1 MAKFS
6 RRGLHGQLA
15 DTIGRRILSGE
26 LAEGQILD
34 VEKFESDFNVSRTV
48 VREATKVLSAKGLL
62 DARPRVGTYVLPRAS
77 WNLLDSDVMVWR
89 AESGFT
95 NELLAELDQLR
106 RMIEPS
112 AVRIAALNRTADDLA
127 LIQAALDRMSDAHH
141 NRSTTHGSSLAEHVE
156 ADIEFH
162 TALLR
167 ATGNELIAHLDVMLQ
182 PVLNFRASLVPKGEQ
197 SEQFLDAHAEVF
209 RAVADSDPD
218 RAEKAMNA
226 LLEAAAG
233 DVRRLLNRSPQ

>member
-62 DARPRVGTYVLPRAS
+62 DARPRVGTYVRPRAS

-89 AESGFT
+89 AEKSPA
-95 NELLAELDQLR
+95 LASVAKWTSWGAVS
-106 RMIEPS
+106 S
-112 AVRIAALNRTADDLA
+112 AR
-127 LIQAALDRMSDAHH
+127 
-141 NRSTTHGSSLAEHVE
+141 
-156 ADIEFH
+156 
-162 TALLR
+162 
-167 ATGNELIAHLDVMLQ
+167 
-182 PVLNFRASLVPKGEQ
+182 VPI
-197 SEQFLDAHAEVF
+197 
-209 RAVADSDPD
+209 
-218 RAEKAMNA
+218 
-226 LLEAAAG
+226 
-233 DVRRLLNRSPQ
+233 